1 MKRILLILIM
11 LFPVAVR
18 AQHESSDFFER
29 YAAVEGVTT
38 VRMERKMMRMMSRQ
52 AAEKGD
58 AGLAELLDGIRYI
71 RIVALREGDPA
82 RFVADAKA
90 LAAGPRFQLV
100 ASNAE
105 EGQTTEFY
113 LRETPF
119 SDASEFLMITY
130 GGKEHVVVDIYGEFD
145 LKDVSRLSTIRP
157 D

>member
-1 MKRILLILIM
+1 MKRILLILILLTPLSM
-11 LFPVAVR
+11 R
-18 AQHESSDFFER
+18 AQQKTSDFFER
-29 YAAVEGVTT
+29 YAAVEGVTS
-38 VRMERKMMRMMSRQ
+38 VRMERKMMRLMSRQ

-71 RIVALREGDPA
+71 RIVALREGDSS

-90 LAAGPRFQLV
+90 LAAGPRFQMV
-100 ASNAE
+100 ASHAE

-113 LRETPF
+113 LRESPF
-119 SDASEFLMITY
+119 TDASEFLMITY
-130 GGKEHVVVDIYGEFD
+130 GGREHVVVDIYGEFD